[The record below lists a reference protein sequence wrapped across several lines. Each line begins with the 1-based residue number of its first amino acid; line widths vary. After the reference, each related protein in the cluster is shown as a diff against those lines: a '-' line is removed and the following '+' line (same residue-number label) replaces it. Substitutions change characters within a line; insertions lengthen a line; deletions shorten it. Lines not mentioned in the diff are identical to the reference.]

1 MAQEADEQ
9 KPRWMEQLEEKQ
21 RAKAEAEAE
30 AGLPVD
36 SQDALQPEEGDPVE
50 FADEPGTDP
59 PINGPGAGIDA
70 PIDAPVAQPP
80 TETPVADGGDWLAE
94 EAAPPFEPPRTSV
107 EPPAVPPPPGLTPR
121 TITPAVPPPPG
132 LTPRTITP
140 AAPPPA
146 VPGPLGT
153 ETSVLEELEEVGIG
167 RLRDDAI
174 RYGRAD
180 ADAGVPGVDSEGQPE
195 SERDLVERCRGF
207 YDRWKATERRHRN
220 AQVAEREQAISEKLG
235 LGGLAVDKYERLTNE
250 LLRLKARLSVR
261 RQEVAS
267 ELDSI
272 DDGPT
277 RGLSTRVY
285 AAAIGFLGVV
295 EFFANAPV
303 FTALLP
309 RDPLTER
316 QIRLVAE
323 TSEGWMAGAQRVFA
337 HLILRPDA
345 ALLAAGVVTFLCV
358 LAHFFGHSLRAAV
371 QQRDQEERHHVSGRT
386 QIENIIPMILSGVGL
401 ILVLGVLYEARVT
414 LGEVGEQQYTQDM
427 AVVEEL
433 RREAGWL
440 RADGELLAANQRV
453 NQADDMEAA
462 ATALREYASSMSRL
476 SFPILL
482 LNTTLVLC
490 AISAAYFHRSV
501 RRREHFNE
509 SPFDRERSGF
519 IEAAESTAQ
528 EVASYLSSV
537 TRDIRQLQS
546 LSTTPVGEEQRSVI
560 RRLESVIA
568 LYRAENGRARGADP
582 RTIPAFRDPVVLG
595 IEVEVGVEADAQPLR
610 SPSEYDDE
618 RNQLRLRFEEA
629 RRRFNEDAIVWA

>member
-1 MAQEADEQ
+1 M
-9 KPRWMEQLEEKQ
+9 
-21 RAKAEAEAE
+21 
-30 AGLPVD
+30 
-36 SQDALQPEEGDPVE
+36 
-50 FADEPGTDP
+50 
-59 PINGPGAGIDA
+59 
-70 PIDAPVAQPP
+70 
-80 TETPVADGGDWLAE
+80 
-94 EAAPPFEPPRTSV
+94 
-107 EPPAVPPPPGLTPR
+107 
-121 TITPAVPPPPG
+121 
-132 LTPRTITP
+132 
-140 AAPPPA
+140 
-146 VPGPLGT
+146 
-153 ETSVLEELEEVGIG
+153 GIG

-414 LGEVGEQQYTQDM
+414 LGEVGEQQYT
-427 AVVEEL
+427 
-433 RREAGWL
+433 
-440 RADGELLAANQRV
+440 ELLAANQRV

>member
-414 LGEVGEQQYTQDM
+414 LGEVGEQQYTAGEPGGRHGGGRDGPAGIRELHEPPELPDPPPQHYTG
-427 AVVEEL
+427 AVRHFRCLLSPQRSTSGALQREPL
-433 RREAGWL
+433 RPGAFRLHRGG
-440 RADGELLAANQRV
+440 RIDSTGGGELPFKR
-453 NQADDMEAA
+453 
-462 ATALREYASSMSRL
+462 YARHS
-476 SFPILL
+476 P
-482 LNTTLVLC
+482 TPEP
-490 AISAAYFHRSV
+490 
-501 RRREHFNE
+501 EH
-509 SPFDRERSGF
+509 D
-519 IEAAESTAQ
+519 
-528 EVASYLSSV
+528 
-537 TRDIRQLQS
+537 
-546 LSTTPVGEEQRSVI
+546 
-560 RRLESVIA
+560 
-568 LYRAENGRARGADP
+568 ARGRGTAECHQAAGVRDRPVPGGERTGEGRGSEDDP
-582 RTIPAFRDPVVLG
+582 
-595 IEVEVGVEADAQPLR
+595 GVPGSG
-610 SPSEYDDE
+610 SPWDRGGSWCGSGCAAPTESE
-618 RNQLRLRFEEA
+618 R
-629 RRRFNEDAIVWA
+629 I